1 MEKGIK
7 KEVFRLVS
15 AVSVVVFGYWL
26 LLSPNGYWQRRAR
39 EADEKE
45 YSEKRLLWRKSETM
59 TMQRMLQDLTLLANG
74 DSVMVCEACH
84 RALPVYRDFIHA
96 SAQPKRS
103 AWVNL
108 RYRYGRYL
116 TKSRE
121 EMLRVARDRNNKSI
135 VFWSERRLEE
145 QKDSTT
151 DYRKGKPTHTETLYN
166 KVYPELGKP
175 ACLTEIVCLSK
186 ADSLF
191 RLLKADLLRRELTQI
206 LTAHR
211 TRCGV
216 TFCNTA
222 SLLLCGVRSI
232 C

>member
-1 MEKGIK
+1 
-7 KEVFRLVS
+7 
-15 AVSVVVFGYWL
+15 
-26 LLSPNGYWQRRAR
+26 
-39 EADEKE
+39 
-45 YSEKRLLWRKSETM
+45 
-59 TMQRMLQDLTLLANG
+59 
-74 DSVMVCEACH
+74 
-84 RALPVYRDFIHA
+84 
-96 SAQPKRS
+96 
-103 AWVNL
+103 
-108 RYRYGRYL
+108 
-116 TKSRE
+116 
-121 EMLRVARDRNNKSI
+121 MLRVARDRNDKSI
-135 VFWSERRLEE
+135 VFLSERRLEE

-151 DYRKGKPTHTETLYN
+151 DYRKEKATHIETVYN

-206 LTAHR
+206 LIAHR